1 VVPDSEGRA
10 LRHRV
15 TRRSLGWFIIPSGII
30 LAFNSVVFY
39 LDLLYTFL
47 FLKHTLSLT

>member
-1 VVPDSEGRA
+1 VAPDSEGRA
-10 LRHRV
+10 LRHHV
-15 TRRSLGWFIIPSGII
+15 THRSLERFIIPSRIL